1 MEYNW
6 EKIKEEIYFIDGSLR
21 DIYVNN
27 ITENEWEL
35 WVNYVNK
42 NYKIDWNNKKKI
54 DFEIIKNNW
63 KEIMPQ
69 YTAKMFIENIQ
80 INNHFFG
87 DFEND
92 IDPAEIKNIYDHNCI
107 IKYMKDIS
115 EILNKTVYLSE
126 ENWRND
132 YLIKIYKEKIY
143 GI

>member
-6 EKIKEEIYFIDGSLR
+6 EKIKEEIYFIDGSWR
-21 DIYVNN
+21 DIYVKD

-42 NYKIDWNNKKKI
+42 NYKIDWNNKNEI

-63 KEIMPQ
+63 EANIPQ
-69 YTAKMFIENIQ
+69 YDAKIFIENIQ
-80 INNHFFG
+80 INNHFFD

-92 IDPAEIKNIYDHNCI
+92 IDPSEIKNIYDHNCI

-115 EILNKTVYLSE
+115 EILNKAVYLSG
-126 ENWRND
+126 ENWRKD
-132 YLIKIYKEKIY
+132 YLIKIYEGKIY